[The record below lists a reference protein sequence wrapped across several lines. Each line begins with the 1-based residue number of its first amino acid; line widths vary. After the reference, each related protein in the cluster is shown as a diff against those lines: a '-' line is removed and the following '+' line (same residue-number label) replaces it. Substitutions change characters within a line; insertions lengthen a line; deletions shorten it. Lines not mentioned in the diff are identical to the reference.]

1 VLYLLL
7 YPLHTDIS
15 WLNLFRYV
23 TFRAAYAAVTA
34 FLIAF
39 LLGPPLIKL
48 LKRKM
53 VEEIIRDEVPRR
65 HLQKAGT
72 PSMGGILILAA
83 IVVPTL
89 LWADISSRYVI
100 AALVVTLALGAMGFV
115 DDYLKL
121 VSKKPLGLLARWKFV
136 AQSLLALAIG
146 LFVYLFPLDNGMTTW
161 LTFPFLKNVTV
172 DLGAW
177 YILFVMITVVGSTN
191 AVNLTDGLDGLAA
204 GAMLFA
210 GAAYAVMCYV
220 VGNVNF
226 SEYLQVMYVVGG
238 AELTVYMAAMVGA
251 LMGFLW
257 FNSYPAQIFM
267 GDTGA
272 LPLGGGIGTVAIM
285 IKQELLLVI
294 VGGAFVIETLSVITQ
309 VAYFKITGGRRI
321 FKMSPLHHH
330 YELQGL
336 AEPKITVRFWLISAI
351 CAVIGL
357 STLKIR

>member
-39 LLGPPLIKL
+39 LLGRPLIKL

-72 PSMGGILILAA
+72 PSMGGLLILAA

-89 LWADISSRYVI
+89 LWADISSRYVV

-136 AQSLLALAIG
+136 AQSILALAIG

-226 SEYLQVMYVVGG
+226 SEYLQVTYVVGG

-251 LMGFLW
+251 LLGFLW

-330 YELQGL
+330 YELKGM
-336 AEPKITVRFWLISAI
+336 AEPKITIRFWLISAI

>member
-1 VLYLLL
+1 MLYLLL
-7 YPLHTDIS
+7 YPLHTDVS

-72 PSMGGILILAA
+72 PSMGGLLILAA

-89 LWADISSRYVI
+89 LWADVSSRYVI
-100 AALVVTLALGAMGFV
+100 AALAVTLALGAMGFV

-161 LTFPFLKNVTV
+161 LTFPFLKNVAI

-177 YILFVMITVVGSTN
+177 YVLFVMITVVGATN

-251 LMGFLW
+251 LLGFLW

-330 YELQGL
+330 YELKGL
-336 AEPKITVRFWLISAI
+336 AEPKITIRFWLISAI

>member
-294 VGGAFVIETLSVITQ
+294 VGGAFVIETLSVIMQ

-330 YELQGL
+330 YELKGL
-336 AEPKITVRFWLISAI
+336 AEPKITIRFWLISAI

>member
-7 YPLHTDIS
+7 YPLHTEIS

-53 VEEIIRDEVPRR
+53 VEEIIREEVPRR
-65 HLQKAGT
+65 HLEKAGT
-72 PSMGGILILAA
+72 PSMGGLLILAA
-83 IVVPTL
+83 VVIPTV
-89 LWADISSRYVI
+89 LWADVSSRYVI
-100 AALVVTLALGAMGFV
+100 AALAVTVALGALGFA

-136 AQSLLALAIG
+136 GQSVLALAIG
-146 LFVYLFPLDNGMTTW
+146 LFVYFFPLDNGMTTW
-161 LTFPFLKNVTV
+161 LTFPFLKDVVV

-191 AVNLTDGLDGLAA
+191 AVNLADGLDGLAA
-204 GAMLFA
+204 GSMLFA

-226 SEYLQVMYVVGG
+226 AEYLQVTYVVGG

-251 LMGFLW
+251 LLGFLW

-272 LPLGGGIGTVAIM
+272 LPLGGGIGTVAILV
-285 IKQELLLVI
+285 KQELLLVI
-294 VGGAFVIETLSVITQ
+294 VGGAFVIETLSVISQ
-309 VAYFKITGGRRI
+309 VIYFKLTGGRRI

-330 YELQGL
+330 YELEGL
-336 AEPKITVRFWLISAI
+336 AEPKITVRFWLVSAI

>member
-1 VLYLLL
+1 MLYLLL

-48 LKRKM
+48 LKKKM

-72 PSMGGILILAA
+72 PSMGGLLILAA
-83 IVVPTL
+83 IIIPTL

-100 AALVVTLALGAMGFV
+100 AALAVTAALGTMGFV

-161 LTFPFLKNVTV
+161 LTFPFLKNVAV

-238 AELTVYMAAMVGA
+238 AELTVYMGATVGA

-330 YELQGL
+330 YELKGL
-336 AEPKITVRFWLISAI
+336 PEPKITIRFWLISAI

>member
-7 YPLHTDIS
+7 YPLHTDLS

-65 HLQKAGT
+65 HLTKAGT
-72 PSMGGILILAA
+72 PSMGGLLILAA

-100 AALVVTLALGAMGFV
+100 AALVVTVALGAMGFV

-121 VSKKPLGLLARWKFV
+121 ISKKPLGLLARWKFI
-136 AQSLLALAIG
+136 AQAVLALAIG
-146 LFVYLFPLDNGMTTW
+146 LFVYFFPLDNGMTTW
-161 LTFPFLKNVTV
+161 LTFPFLKDVAI

-177 YILFVMITVVGSTN
+177 YILFVLITVVGSTN

-204 GAMLFA
+204 GSMLFA

-226 SEYLQVMYVVGG
+226 AEYLQVMYVVGG

-251 LMGFLW
+251 LLGFLW
-257 FNSYPAQIFM
+257 FNSYPAQVFM

-272 LPLGGGIGTVAIM
+272 LALGGGIGTVAIL

-294 VGGAFVIETLSVITQ
+294 VGGAFVIETLSVMTQ
-309 VAYFKITGGRRI
+309 VAYFKLTGGKRV
-321 FKMSPLHHH
+321 FKMAPLHHH
-330 YELQGL
+330 YELKGL
-336 AEPKITVRFWLISAI
+336 AEPKITIRFWLISAI

>member
-1 VLYLLL
+1 LLYLLL

-39 LLGPPLIKL
+39 LLGPPLIRF

-65 HLQKAGT
+65 HLDKAGT
-72 PSMGGILILAA
+72 PSMGGLLILAA
-83 IVVPTL
+83 VIIPTL
-89 LWADISSRYVI
+89 LWADITSRYVLAI
-100 AALVVTLALGAMGFV
+100 LLVTVALGAMGFV

-121 VSKKPLGLLARWKFV
+121 VVKKPLGLLARWKFFGQTV
-136 AQSLLALAIG
+136 LALAIG

-161 LTFPFLKNVTV
+161 LTFPFLKNVAV
-172 DLGAW
+172 DLGAF
-177 YILFVMITVVGSTN
+177 YILFVMITIVGSTN

-204 GAMLFA
+204 GAMLFS

-220 VGNVNF
+220 VGHVNF
-226 SEYLQVMYVVGG
+226 SGYLQVMYVTGG
-238 AELTVYMAAMVGA
+238 AELTIYMAAMVGA
-251 LMGFLW
+251 LLGFLW
-257 FNSYPAQIFM
+257 FNSYPAEVFM

-272 LPLGGGIGTVAIM
+272 LALGGGIGTVAIL
-285 IKQELLLVI
+285 IKQELLLVV
-294 VGGAFVIETLSVITQ
+294 VGGAFVVETLSVIIQ
-309 VAYFKITGGRRI
+309 VLYFKATGGRRV

-330 YELQGL
+330 YELKGL
-336 AEPKITVRFWLISAI
+336 AEPKITVRFWLLSAI

>member
-34 FLIAF
+34 FLMAF

-72 PSMGGILILAA
+72 PSMGGLLILAA

-100 AALVVTLALGAMGFV
+100 AALVVTLALGTMGFV

-121 VSKKPLGLLARWKFV
+121 VAKKPLGLLARWKFI
-136 AQSLLALAIG
+136 AQSVLALAIG

-161 LTFPFLKNVTV
+161 LTFPFLKNVVV

-238 AELTVYMAAMVGA
+238 AELTVYVAAMVGA
-251 LMGFLW
+251 LLGFLW

-330 YELQGL
+330 YELKGL
-336 AEPKITVRFWLISAI
+336 AEPKITIRFWLISAI

>member
-1 VLYLLL
+1 MLYLLL
-7 YPLHTDIS
+7 YPLHTEVS

-23 TFRAAYAAVTA
+23 TFRSAYAAVTA

-39 LLGPPLIKL
+39 LLGPPIIRL

-53 VEEIIRDEVPRR
+53 VEEIIREEVPRR
-65 HLQKAGT
+65 HLGKAGT
-72 PSMGGILILAA
+72 PSMGGLLILAG
-83 IVVPTL
+83 VVLPTL
-89 LWADISSRYVI
+89 LWADVTSRYVI
-100 AALVVTLALGAMGFV
+100 AALIATVALGAMGFA

-121 VSKKPLGLLARWKFV
+121 VSKKPLGLLARWKFIGQTV
-136 AQSLLALAIG
+136 LALAIG
-146 LFVYLFPLDNGMTTW
+146 LFVYFFPLDNGMTTW
-161 LTFPFLKNVTV
+161 LNFPFLKDVALN
-172 DLGAW
+172 LGPW
-177 YILFVMITVVGSTN
+177 YVLFVMITVVGSTN

-204 GAMLFA
+204 GAMLFS

-220 VGNVNF
+220 VGNF
-226 SEYLQVMYVVGG
+226 KFADYLQVMYVAGG
-238 AELTVYMAAMVGA
+238 AELTVYMASMVGA
-251 LMGFLW
+251 LLGFLW
-257 FNSYPAQIFM
+257 FNSYPAEVFM

-272 LPLGGGIGTVAIM
+272 LPLGGGIGTVAIL

-309 VAYFKITGGRRI
+309 VIYFKATGGRRI
-321 FKMSPLHHH
+321 FKMSPIHHH
-330 YELQGL
+330 YELKGL

>member
-1 VLYLLL
+1 LLYLIL
-7 YPLHTDIS
+7 YPLHTQIS

-23 TFRAAYAAVTA
+23 TFRSAYAAVTA

-39 LLGPPLIKL
+39 LLGPPLIRF

-53 VEEIIRDEVPRR
+53 VEEIIREEVPRR

-72 PSMGGILILAA
+72 PSMGGLLILAA
-83 IVVPTL
+83 IVVPTI
-89 LWADISSRYVI
+89 LWADVTSRYVI
-100 AALVVTLALGAMGFV
+100 AILVVTVSLGAMGFV

-121 VSKKPLGLLARWKFV
+121 VAKKPLGLLARWKFIGQ
-136 AQSLLALAIG
+136 ALLALAIG
-146 LFVYLFPLDNGMTTW
+146 LFVYFFPLDNGMTTV
-161 LTFPFLKNVTV
+161 LTFPFLKNVAV
-172 DLGAW
+172 NLGAF
-177 YILFVMITVVGSTN
+177 YILFVMVTVVGSTN

-204 GAMLFA
+204 GAMLFT

-226 SEYLQVMYVVGG
+226 AEYLQVMYVSGG
-238 AELTVYMAAMVGA
+238 AELTVYMAATVGA
-251 LMGFLW
+251 LLGFLW
-257 FNSYPAQIFM
+257 FNSYPAQVFM

-272 LPLGGGIGTVAIM
+272 LPLGGGIGTIAIL
-285 IKQELLLVI
+285 IKQELLLIV
-294 VGGAFVIETLSVITQ
+294 VGGAFVVEALSVIAQ
-309 VAYFKITGGRRI
+309 VLYFKATGGRRI

-330 YELQGL
+330 YELRGL

>member
-1 VLYLLL
+1 LLYLLL
-7 YPLHTDIS
+7 YPLHTEIS
-15 WLNLFRYV
+15 WLNIFRYV
-23 TFRAAYAAVTA
+23 TFRSAYAAVTA

-39 LLGPPLIKL
+39 LLGPPLIRF
-48 LKRKM
+48 LKKKM

-72 PSMGGILILAA
+72 PSMGGLLLLAA
-83 IVVPTL
+83 VIVPTL
-89 LWADISSRYVI
+89 LWADITSRYVI
-100 AALVVTLALGAMGFV
+100 AILVVTISLGAMGFV

-121 VSKKPLGLLARWKFV
+121 VAKKPLGLLARWKFIGQ
-136 AQSLLALAIG
+136 ALLALGIG
-146 LFVYLFPLDNGMTTW
+146 ICMTTW
-161 LTFPFLKNVTV
+161 LTFPFIKDVVIN
-172 DLGAW
+172 LGAF
-177 YILFVMITVVGSTN
+177 YILLVMVTVVGSTN
-191 AVNLTDGLDGLAA
+191 AVNLSDGLDGLAA

-226 SEYLQVMYVVGG
+226 AEYLQVMYVSGG
-238 AELTVYMAAMVGA
+238 AELTVYMAATVGA
-251 LMGFLW
+251 LLGFLW
-257 FNSYPAQIFM
+257 FNSYPAQVFM

-272 LPLGGGIGTVAIM
+272 LPLGGGIGTVAIL

-294 VGGAFVIETLSVITQ
+294 VGGAFVVETLSVIIQ
-309 VAYFKITGGRRI
+309 VLYFKATGGRRV

-330 YELQGL
+330 YELKGL
-336 AEPKITVRFWLISAI
+336 AEPKITIRFWLISAI